1 MKIPYL
7 KKKPELKSYHNVT
20 WEDNYSWIHQKNI
33 LEVLRDKTKLDP
45 EVKNYLD
52 EENSYA
58 NYHLKDTE
66 NLQKK
71 LFDEIKGRIK
81 LDDESLPYKDHTY
94 EYWSKTTAV
103 GNYSIKLRKKI
114 DTDLVEEIWNGDEE
128 KKKLETEYF
137 GVGDLEVS
145 NNDKYLGYSLDIK
158 GSEYYTIFIRDIKTN
173 EIITKEI
180 SETSGGITF
189 SLDDKY
195 VFYSKLDQ
203 NHRARKIYRH
213 EIGNF
218 NGQDELIF
226 EEKSEAFTVSI
237 GLSSDEKYYF
247 INTSDHNTSEQYYFG
262 VDEINIKPKL
272 IIKREKG
279 IIYSVSSWDSKF
291 FNHTNKDA
299 EDFKI
304 DVSDSLEKQNWKT
317 FIPPRDEVLIGGCTF
332 LKNWIIRSETS
343 NALDKL
349 FVKNISSGVEEELIF
364 SNETV
369 YVPGIS
375 LIQKDRDT
383 DNVYLGYSSPKT
395 PSRVYSYNLS
405 TKTKKL
411 VKEQEIPS
419 GHNPEDYIVERVDYK
434 SHDGRLVP
442 LTITR
447 HKKTKIDGSAN
458 LLLYGYGSY
467 GSSMSPNFSS
477 TRLSL
482 INRDIIWATA
492 HIRGGMEKGMKW
504 WKEGKLINKKNTFED
519 YIHAAKYLIDN
530 NYSSK
535 GKIIGMGGS
544 AGGLL
549 MGAVVNQA
557 PELFL
562 GIIMAVP
569 FVDSLTTNLDHSL
582 PLTVGEFDEFGN
594 AKDIKE
600 HFDYIFSYAPY
611 NNIKKMDYPH
621 ILITTSLS
629 ANTLA
634 VTPEPH
640 ENTIFLLWSKLNGL
654 NFSTIL
660 SLAINVRSSV
670 FINSEKGKQN
680 EFLIDPLLKPFL
692 GSATFPSNLS
702 ILLASIT
709 LNSFSEIFLSI
720 SCLSF
725 TSFLF
730 SLAL

>member
-1 MKIPYL
+1 MKVPYL
-7 KKKPELKSYHNVT
+7 KKKLEIKSCHNT
-20 WEDNYSWIHQKNI
+20 EWEDNYSRIHQKNI

-45 EVKNYLD
+45 EVKKYLD
-52 EENSYA
+52 EENLYA
-58 NYHLKDTE
+58 DYHLKDTK
-66 NLQKK
+66 NLQKN
-71 LFDEIKGRIK
+71 LFNEIKGRIK
-81 LDDESLPYKDHTY
+81 LDDESLRYIDHTY
-94 EYWSKTTAV
+94 EYWTKTTAA

-114 DTDLVEEIWNGDEE
+114 DSDKVEEIWNGDEE
-128 KKKLETEYF
+128 KEKLNTEYF
-137 GVGDLEVS
+137 GVGDLEIS
-145 NNDKYLGYSLDIK
+145 NNDNYLGYSLDIK
-158 GSEYYTIFIRDIKTN
+158 GSEYYSIFIRNIETKK
-173 EIITKEI
+173 IITKEI
-180 SETSGGITF
+180 TETSGGITF

-195 VFYSKLDQ
+195 IFYTKLDK
-203 NHRARKIYRH
+203 NHRARTIYRH

-218 NGQDELIF
+218 KDDDELIF
-226 EEKSEAFTVSI
+226 EEKNEAFSVSI

-247 INTSDHNTSEQYYFG
+247 INTSDHNTSEQYYF
-262 VDEINIKPKL
+262 EINENKPMPKL
-272 IIKREKG
+272 IMCREKG
-279 IIYSVSSWDSKF
+279 ILYSVNSWNGNF
-291 FNHTNKDA
+291 YNHTNKNA

-304 DVSDSLEKQNWKT
+304 DISNSLKNQNWKT
-317 FIPPRDEVLIGGCTF
+317 FIAPKEEVLIGGCTF

-349 FVKNISSGVEEELIF
+349 FVRNISSGIEEELIF
-364 SNETV
+364 SDEIV
-369 YVPGIS
+369 YVPGVS
-375 LIQKDRDT
+375 LTQRDRNT
-383 DNVYLGYSSPKT
+383 DNIYLGYSTPKT
-395 PSRVYSYNLS
+395 PSRVYLYNLS
-405 TKTKKL
+405 NKSKKL

-419 GHNPEDYIVERVDYK
+419 GHNLDDYIVERVEFK

-447 HKKTKIDGSAN
+447 HKKTKVDGSAN

-467 GSSMSPNFSS
+467 GSSISPGFSS

-482 INRDIIWATA
+482 VDRNIIWATA

-519 YIHAAKYLIDN
+519 YIHAAKYLIN
-530 NYSSK
+530 KNYSSK

-557 PELFL
+557 PDLFL

-594 AKDIKE
+594 AKDNKE

-629 ANTLA
+629 DNRVLFDEPAKFTAKLREYKTDNNLLILKTEMNAGHGGKSGRDGAIEEIA
-634 VTPEPH
+634 VDYAFALK
-640 ENTIFLLWSKLNGL
+640 ISKK
-654 NFSTIL
+654 I
-660 SLAINVRSSV
+660 
-670 FINSEKGKQN
+670 
-680 EFLIDPLLKPFL
+680 
-692 GSATFPSNLS
+692 
-702 ILLASIT
+702 
-709 LNSFSEIFLSI
+709 
-720 SCLSF
+720 
-725 TSFLF
+725 
-730 SLAL
+730 

>member
-1 MKIPYL
+1 MKIPHL
-7 KKKPELKSYHNVT
+7 KKKLELKSCHDVT
-20 WEDNYSWIHQKNI
+20 WEDNYSWIHQQNI
-33 LEVLRDKTKLDP
+33 LEVLKDKSKLNP
-45 EVKNYLD
+45 EVKKYLD

-58 NYHLKDTE
+58 EYHLKDTKSV
-66 NLQKK
+66 QKK

-94 EYWSKTTAV
+94 EYWTKTTAT

-114 DTDLVEEIWNGDEE
+114 DTGNVEEIWNGDEE
-128 KKKLETEYF
+128 KKKLSTEYF
-137 GVGDLEVS
+137 GIGDLEVS

-158 GSEYYTIFIRDIKTN
+158 GSEYYTIFIRDIKTKK
-173 EIITKEI
+173 IISKEI

-195 VFYSKLDQ
+195 IFYSKLDE

-213 EIGNF
+213 EIGNL
-218 NGQDELIF
+218 NDDDKLIF

-247 INTSDHNTSEQYYFG
+247 INTSDHNTSEQYYFN
-262 VDEINIKPKL
+262 VNEENPVPKL
-272 IIKREKG
+272 IIQREKG
-279 IIYSVSSWDSKF
+279 VLYSVSSWNDKF
-291 FNHTNKDA
+291 YNHTNKNA

-304 DVSDSLEKQNWKT
+304 NISDSLEIQSWKT
-317 FIPPRDEVLIGGCTF
+317 FIESKNEVLIGGCTF
-332 LKNWIIRSETS
+332 LKDWIIRSETS
-343 NALDKL
+343 NALDKI
-349 FVKNISSGVEEELIF
+349 FIKNISSGIEEELIV
-364 SNETV
+364 SDEKV
-369 YVPGIS
+369 CVPGIS
-375 LIQKDRDT
+375 LTQRDRNT

-395 PSRVYSYNLS
+395 PSRVYLYNLS
-405 TKTKKL
+405 TKSKKL

-419 GHNPEDYIVERVDYK
+419 GHNSDDYIVERIEYK

-447 HKKTKIDGSAN
+447 HKKTKIDGTSN

-482 INRDIIWATA
+482 IDRDIIWATA

-504 WKEGKLINKKNTFED
+504 WKEGKLTNKKNTFKD
-519 YIHAAKYLIDN
+519 YNFAAKYLIDHK
-530 NYSSK
+530 YSSK

-594 AKDIKE
+594 AKDNKE

-629 ANTLA
+629 DNRVLFD
-634 VTPEPH
+634 EPAKFTAKLRDH
-640 ENTIFLLWSKLNGL
+640 KTDNNLL
-654 NFSTIL
+654 
-660 SLAINVRSSV
+660 
-670 FINSEKGKQN
+670 
-680 EFLIDPLLKPFL
+680 LLKTEMNA
-692 GSATFPSNLS
+692 GHGGKSGRDGA
-702 ILLASIT
+702 IE
-709 LNSFSEIFLSI
+709 EIAIDYAFALKI
-720 SCLSF
+720 SKKI
-725 TSFLF
+725 
-730 SLAL
+730 

>member
-1 MKIPYL
+1 MKVPYL
-7 KKKPELKSYHNVT
+7 KKKLELKTCHNRE
-20 WEDNYSWIHQKNI
+20 WEDNYSWIHQNNI

-45 EVKNYLD
+45 EVKRYLD
-52 EENSYA
+52 DENIYA
-58 NYHLKDTE
+58 DHHLKDTK

-94 EYWSKTTAV
+94 EYWTKTTAI

-114 DTDLVEEIWNGDEE
+114 NSDIEEEIWNGDEE
-128 KKKLETEYF
+128 KNNLKTEYF

-145 NNDKYLGYSLDIK
+145 NNDKYLGYSLDTK
-158 GSEYYTIFIRDIKTN
+158 GSEYYSIFIRDIKTKK
-173 EIITKEI
+173 IITKEI
-180 SETSGGITF
+180 TETSGGITF

-195 VFYSKLDQ
+195 IFYSKLDE

-218 NGQDELIF
+218 NDQDELIF

-247 INTSDHNTSEQYYFG
+247 INTSDHNTSEQYYFNENE
-262 VDEINIKPKL
+262 DKPLPKL
-272 IIKREKG
+272 IMKRERG
-279 IIYSVSSWDSKF
+279 TIYSVSSWDGRF
-291 FNHTNKDA
+291 YNHTNKDA

-304 DVSDSLEKQNWKT
+304 DVTDNLENQNWKA
-317 FIPPRDEVLIGGCTF
+317 FIAAKDEVLIGGCTF

-349 FVKNISSGVEEELIF
+349 FVKNISTGIEEELIF
-364 SNETV
+364 SDEKV

-375 LIQKDRDT
+375 LTQRNRNTNK
-383 DNVYLGYSSPKT
+383 VYLGYSSPKT
-395 PSRVYSYNLS
+395 PSRVYLYDLLDKS
-405 TKTKKL
+405 KKL

-419 GHNPEDYIVERVDYK
+419 GHNSDNYIVERIEFK

-447 HKKTKIDGSAN
+447 HKNTKIDGSAN

-467 GSSMSPNFSS
+467 GSSMSPGFSS

-504 WKEGKLINKKNTFED
+504 WKEGKLTNKKNTFED
-519 YIHAAKYLIDN
+519 YIYAAKYLIDN
-530 NYSSK
+530 KYSSK
-535 GKIIGMGGS
+535 QKIIGMGGS

-549 MGAVVNQA
+549 MGAVVNQT

-594 AKDIKE
+594 AKDNKE

-629 ANTLA
+629 DNRVLFD
-634 VTPEPH
+634 EPAKFTAKLR
-640 ENTIFLLWSKLNGL
+640 EYKTDNNLL
-654 NFSTIL
+654 
-660 SLAINVRSSV
+660 
-670 FINSEKGKQN
+670 
-680 EFLIDPLLKPFL
+680 LLKTEMNA
-692 GSATFPSNLS
+692 GHGGKSGRDGA
-702 ILLASIT
+702 IE
-709 LNSFSEIFLSI
+709 EIAIDYAFALKI
-720 SCLSF
+720 SKKI
-725 TSFLF
+725 
-730 SLAL
+730 